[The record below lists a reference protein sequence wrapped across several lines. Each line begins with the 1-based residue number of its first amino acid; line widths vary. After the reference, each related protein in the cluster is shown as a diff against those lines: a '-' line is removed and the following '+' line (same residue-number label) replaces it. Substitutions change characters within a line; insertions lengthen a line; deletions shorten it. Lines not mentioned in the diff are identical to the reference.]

1 MVYIEHLKRKGNT
14 YYYVSKNFRI
24 GPRKWKKIRE
34 YAGEKPPSKE
44 RIKKL
49 VVEIEKRAKK
59 EGLIKK
65 VKKRTLLT
73 DEEAEQLQ
81 DLRDIFI
88 QWYGKIDEI
97 SKNKYDEDFLV
108 RFTYNSNAI
117 EGNRLSLRET
127 SMALT
132 EDIIPAGVTSNDYN
146 EAMNSKDC
154 LEFIKTYN
162 GELNQKFLLK
172 VHKLLAKN
180 TKCRIAGKYRDDNV
194 RISGSEW
201 VPPPVTKLKKEM
213 NAFFQWYYHTRRK
226 LHPVELAAVSHNKL
240 VRIHPFT
247 DGNGRTAR
255 TIMNYLL
262 SKNRFPMLYIE
273 MKDKINYYKA
283 IEDGDRGNDAVFVH
297 YITKVLIKQHTFK
310 SRQTS

>member
-1 MVYIEHLKRKGNT
+1 MVYVERLKRKDKT
-14 YYYVSKNFRI
+14 YYYVSKNFRV
-24 GPRKWKKIRE
+24 GPRKWRKIRE

-44 RIKKL
+44 KIKKL
-49 VVEIEKRAKK
+49 VVEIEKQAKR
-59 EGLIKK
+59 EGLVKKIKK
-65 VKKRTLLT
+65 HMLLT

-81 DLRDIFI
+81 DLRDVFI
-88 QWYGKIDEI
+88 KWYKKIDEI
-97 SKNKYDEDFLV
+97 SKNKYEDDFLV

-132 EDIIPAGVTSNDYN
+132 EDIIPAGVSPNDYN
-146 EAMNSKDC
+146 ETMNSKDC
-154 LEFIKTYN
+154 FEFIKTYR

-172 VHKLLAKN
+172 VHRLLTKN

-194 RISGSEW
+194 HISGSEW
-201 VPPPVTKLKKEM
+201 IPPSVEKLKKEM
-213 NAFFQWYYHTRRK
+213 KTFFQWYYHARRK
-226 LHPVELAAVSHNKL
+226 LHPVELAAMSHNKL

-255 TIMNYLL
+255 TIMNWLL

-283 IEDGDRGNDAVFVH
+283 IEDGDRGNDAVFGH
-297 YITKVLIKQHTFK
+297 YITKALIKQHTFNP
-310 SRQTS
+310 